1 MAQFSRRGGA
11 VMSQQPSSIS
21 GTTPQTWAIVVWC
34 LFIASYFTAS
44 ISGIIGVIIAY
55 VKRDDLVGTPFESH
69 MTSAIRT
76 FWISLIVGIIGFVLV
91 FILVGFLVLGL
102 LALWHLFRVIR
113 GIIRAVDGEPIADPA
128 GWL

>member
-1 MAQFSRRGGA
+1 MAQFSRRAGA
-11 VMSQQPSSIS
+11 VMSQQPSTFS
-21 GTTPQTWAIVVWC
+21 GTTPQTWAIIVWA
-34 LFIASYFTAS
+34 LFIASYFTAW
-44 ISGIIGVIIAY
+44 ITGIVGLVIAY

-76 FWISLIVGIIGFVLV
+76 FWISLIVGIIGVVLCFV
-91 FILVGFLVLGL
+91 LVGFLVLGL

-113 GIIRAVDGEPIADPA
+113 GLIRALDGQPIADPA